1 MVRKFFESYGIAII
15 CLFAAVALIS
25 ISEFANADDQISIDK
40 AKWRT
45 SYNQLYINGEN
56 AGRRGEVVIYNAASN
71 ELLYTVTAS
80 RERKLEIDDLPFH
93 CTLQCKSDFSRH
105 Q

>member
-56 AGRRGEVVIYNAASN
+56 AGRRGEVVIYNAAS
-71 ELLYTVTAS
+71 E
-80 RERKLEIDDLPFH
+80 
-93 CTLQCKSDFSRH
+93 
-105 Q
+105 